1 MKNMEGTAKQKDA
14 KSGPWGNLRKR
25 DYIFGVII
33 VALIS
38 QITTNIFTSIW
49 NAGTNTIASWSGSGK
64 PYVDIIA
71 VNQQSFG
78 TVHTVYL
85 LNSGNGSASN
95 INFDIGL
102 PNQSVKIINI
112 TGLSPNLKESS
123 ILVPSPMAHSPNYT
137 EIGISGLGVK
147 RNASFD
153 VVLNM
158 PADITINN
166 AKVNSVD
173 NESCVSYLEQTA
185 APLNLTQKLAQ
196 YEYSFSNLGVCNIAE
211 QFPMTFII
219 GNITRRYVNGTILNV
234 TPLNM
239 SITFNGFRPDQTENI
254 YMALY
259 RLGNET

>member
-1 MKNMEGTAKQKDA
+1 M
-14 KSGPWGNLRKR
+14 
-25 DYIFGVII
+25 
-33 VALIS
+33 
-38 QITTNIFTSIW
+38 W
-49 NAGTNTIASWSGSGK
+49 NVSTNTVANWLGYGK

-71 VNQQSFG
+71 VNQQYFG

-85 LNSGNGSASN
+85 LNSGNGPASN

-123 ILVPSPMAHSPNYT
+123 ILVPSPLAYSPNYT
-137 EIGISGLGVK
+137 VIGTSGIGVK
-147 RNASFD
+147 NNASFD

-166 AKVNSVD
+166 AKVNNVD
-173 NESCVSYLEQTA
+173 NESCVSYLEQTVT
-185 APLNLTQKLAQ
+185 PFNLTQKLAQ

-211 QFPMTFII
+211 QFQMSFII
-219 GNITRRYVNGTILNV
+219 GNITRRYINGTILNV

-239 SITFNGFRPDQTENI
+239 LITFNSFRPDQTENI
-254 YMALY
+254 YAELY
-259 RLGNET
+259 KH